1 MKKKLPRGLFS
12 LYKKTKQLLTKGDIV
27 STRETM
33 QFVKKENNAKYISM
47 ANKRIPLGDLLP
59 TKRLILIIGFLA
71 MISILFI
78 P

>member
-1 MKKKLPRGLFS
+1 
-12 LYKKTKQLLTKGDIV
+12 
-27 STRETM
+27 M

>member
-47 ANKRIPLGDLLP
+47 ANKRIPLG
-59 TKRLILIIGFLA
+59 
-71 MISILFI
+71 
-78 P
+78 